1 MKITITNIDDFK
13 PYLGKSNGADAGYEY
28 IKKFGKLY
36 SKSDTIK
43 KTIDQSLLL
52 INKIVSENEPKKK
65 PLKHKFTKGKGGK
78 RKVVSRRKKGE
89 KKPEKKADE
98 PKKKPKKTSGT
109 TKKKTGT
116 TKEKG
121 TTKNK
126 SKKES
131 KPKIGEAEP
140 WQVTLRY
147 FAAYCCGKEKT
158 VTSIRKFVKQIQAQF
173 SAKLKR
179 KTPHIELIRE
189 IQEKLI
195 PKANSTETKV
205 QLPEWTDLKKRCQEA
220 AREKTISKTVAKPQ
234 LKETALSGI
243 KKK

>member
-1 MKITITNIDDFK
+1 
-13 PYLGKSNGADAGYEY
+13 
-28 IKKFGKLY
+28 
-36 SKSDTIK
+36 
-43 KTIDQSLLL
+43 
-52 INKIVSENEPKKK
+52 
-65 PLKHKFTKGKGGK
+65 
-78 RKVVSRRKKGE
+78 
-89 KKPEKKADE
+89 
-98 PKKKPKKTSGT
+98 
-109 TKKKTGT
+109 
-116 TKEKG
+116 
-121 TTKNK
+121 
-126 SKKES
+126 KES

-173 SAKLKR
+173 SAKLRR

-205 QLPEWTDLKKRCQEA
+205 QLPEWADLKKRCQEA

-234 LKETALSGI
+234 LKETALSGL

>member
-89 KKPEKKADE
+89 KKTEKKADE
-98 PKKKPKKTSGT
+98 PKKKPKKASGT

-121 TTKNK
+121 TTKTK

-140 WQVTLRY
+140 WQVALRR
-147 FAAYCCGKEKT
+147 FATMCGKERT
-158 VTSIRKFVKQIQAQF
+158 VTSIRKFVKEIQAQF
-173 SAKLKR
+173 SAKLR
-179 KTPHIELIRE
+179 HKTPHIELIRE

-205 QLPEWTDLKKRCQEA
+205 QLPEWADLKKRCQEA
-220 AREKTISKTVAKPQ
+220 AKEKTISKTVAKPQ

>member
-78 RKVVSRRKKGE
+78 RKVTGRRKKGE
-89 KKPEKKADE
+89 
-98 PKKKPKKTSGT
+98 KKPKKTSGT

-121 TTKNK
+121 TTETK

-173 SAKLKR
+173 S
-179 KTPHIELIRE
+179 
-189 IQEKLI
+189 
-195 PKANSTETKV
+195 
-205 QLPEWTDLKKRCQEA
+205 
-220 AREKTISKTVAKPQ
+220 
-234 LKETALSGI
+234 
-243 KKK
+243 

>member
-1 MKITITNIDDFK
+1 MKVSNTNIVEKWDEIEQYLNDKTHDTYNEFLPEDFTD
-13 PYLGKSNGADAGYEY
+13 PDMADMYEPF
-28 IKKFGKLY
+28 IKDVNRQLAKV
-36 SKSDTIK
+36 TPQK
-43 KTIDQSLLL
+43 KT
-52 INKIVSENEPKKK
+52 
-65 PLKHKFTKGKGGK
+65 LKHKFTKGKGGK
-78 RKVVSRRKKGE
+78 RKVTGRRKKGE

-116 TKEKG
+116 TKKKG
-121 TTKNK
+121 TTETK

-173 SAKLKR
+173 SAKLR
-179 KTPHIELIRE
+179 HKTPHIELIRE

-205 QLPEWTDLKKRCQEA
+205 QLPEWADLKKRCQEA
-220 AREKTISKTVAKPQ
+220 AKEKTISKTVAKPQ
-234 LKETALSGI
+234 LKETALSGL

>member
-78 RKVVSRRKKGE
+78 RKVTGRRKKGE
-89 KKPEKKADE
+89 
-98 PKKKPKKTSGT
+98 KKPKKTSGT

-121 TTKNK
+121 TTETK

-173 SAKLKR
+173 SAKLRR

-205 QLPEWTDLKKRCQEA
+205 QLPEWADLKKRCQEA

-234 LKETALSGI
+234 LKETALSGL

>member
-78 RKVVSRRKKGE
+78 RKVTGRRKKGE
-89 KKPEKKADE
+89 
-98 PKKKPKKTSGT
+98 KKPKKTSGT

-116 TKEKG
+116 TKKKG
-121 TTKNK
+121 TTENNPQ
-126 SKKES
+126 KES

-173 SAKLKR
+173 SAKLRR

-205 QLPEWTDLKKRCQEA
+205 QLPEWADLKKRCQEA

-234 LKETALSGI
+234 LKETALSGL